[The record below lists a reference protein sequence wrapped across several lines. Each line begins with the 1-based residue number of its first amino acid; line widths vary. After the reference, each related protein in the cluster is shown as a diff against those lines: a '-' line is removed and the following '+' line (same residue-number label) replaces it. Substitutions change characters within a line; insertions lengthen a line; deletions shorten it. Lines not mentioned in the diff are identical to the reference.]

1 MGIRS
6 SMASLPDGE
15 YERIFGH
22 SCARNTA
29 DVASSRTSCRF
40 GRPVKRVHRSM
51 AIHPSQVAEHVKMYP
66 SIKLEQTDGGF
77 YAPVTSSIQ
86 EAHKYARA
94 RGFEDVN

>member
-1 MGIRS
+1 
-6 SMASLPDGE
+6 
-15 YERIFGH
+15 
-22 SCARNTA
+22 
-29 DVASSRTSCRF
+29 
-40 GRPVKRVHRSM
+40 M